1 MNTKASQMATTALDM
16 RSTVSSLCKRLPA
29 LDAEL
34 RPSIEQEVLCRAVA
48 ALLECGYSCI

>member
-1 MNTKASQMATTALDM
+1 MNTIASQMAPTALDM

-48 ALLECGYSCI
+48 ALLECGYS